1 MASKRQE
8 LLRQAAKRGKYAPL
22 YYYLT
27 RLIGREWQATFDQVE
42 SVLGFKLPDS
52 ARIHRPWW
60 ANQGRHGGHSHALA
74 WEMAGWKTSQVK
86 MSDERLVFLRDYT
99 EDELN
104 SIWEKLTASG
114 DSLARNDQDDRP
126 PTVVLENTATKQQ
139 MMLRASPPEVS
150 SYTDF
155 DPRSDYPPTTVVYA
169 RVRAIDREAWGPWVG
184 ETLESSM
191 AT

>member
-1 MASKRQE
+1 
-8 LLRQAAKRGKYAPL
+8 
-22 YYYLT
+22 
-27 RLIGREWQATFDQVE
+27 
-42 SVLGFKLPDS
+42 
-52 ARIHRPWW
+52 
-60 ANQGRHGGHSHALA
+60 
-74 WEMAGWKTSQVK
+74 

-169 RVRAIDREAWGPWVG
+169 RVRANDREAWGPWVG